1 MPFPSSGR
9 KGDLNSTSFKTV
21 LSAACGYRSILVFR
35 GRLFILA
42 KVSDVVAFA
51 SYVCKS
57 LVVLVIAL
65 MVDYEY
71 TCFNIK
77 RKELDRM
84 PETKNLCA
92 QIPIELYGLVN
103 DAKAKTGQTTNEYIT
118 DLLTEYFEM
127 KRNGGNTTMTG
138 NTRTMALQISEELFQ
153 RIKAHLERESIRLG
167 RKLTQREF
175 VLGLIEEALNDA
187 EQTAGE
193 DNSPI
198 SDEETAAVTEGL
210 PPEED

>member
-1 MPFPSSGR
+1 MTER
-9 KGDLNSTSFKTV
+9 
-21 LSAACGYRSILVFR
+21 
-35 GRLFILA
+35 
-42 KVSDVVAFA
+42 
-51 SYVCKS
+51 
-57 LVVLVIAL
+57 
-65 MVDYEY
+65 
-71 TCFNIK
+71 
-77 RKELDRM
+77 
-84 PETKNLCA
+84 KNLCA

-127 KRNGGNTTMTG
+127 KRNEGNTTMTG

-175 VLGLIEEALNDA
+175 VLSLIEEALSNA
-187 EQTAGE
+187 EQTASE
-193 DNSPI
+193 DSSLI
-198 SDEETAAVTEGL
+198 SDEEAAAITEDL

>member
-1 MPFPSSGR
+1 
-9 KGDLNSTSFKTV
+9 
-21 LSAACGYRSILVFR
+21 
-35 GRLFILA
+35 
-42 KVSDVVAFA
+42 
-51 SYVCKS
+51 
-57 LVVLVIAL
+57 
-65 MVDYEY
+65 
-71 TCFNIK
+71 
-77 RKELDRM
+77 M

-92 QIPIELYGLVN
+92 KIPLALYTQVN
-103 DAKAKTGQTTNEYIT
+103 EAKARTGQTTNEYIT
-118 DLLTEYFEM
+118 SLLAEYFEM

>member
-1 MPFPSSGR
+1 M
-9 KGDLNSTSFKTV
+9 
-21 LSAACGYRSILVFR
+21 
-35 GRLFILA
+35 A

-198 SDEETAAVTEGL
+198 SDEETAAVTEGP

>member
-1 MPFPSSGR
+1 
-9 KGDLNSTSFKTV
+9 
-21 LSAACGYRSILVFR
+21 
-35 GRLFILA
+35 
-42 KVSDVVAFA
+42 
-51 SYVCKS
+51 
-57 LVVLVIAL
+57 
-65 MVDYEY
+65 
-71 TCFNIK
+71 
-77 RKELDRM
+77 M

-92 QIPIELYGLVN
+92 KIPLALYTQVN
-103 DAKAKTGQTTNEYIT
+103 EAKAQTGQTTNEYIT
-118 DLLTEYFEM
+118 SLLAEYFEM

>member
-1 MPFPSSGR
+1 
-9 KGDLNSTSFKTV
+9 
-21 LSAACGYRSILVFR
+21 
-35 GRLFILA
+35 
-42 KVSDVVAFA
+42 
-51 SYVCKS
+51 
-57 LVVLVIAL
+57 
-65 MVDYEY
+65 
-71 TCFNIK
+71 
-77 RKELDRM
+77 
-84 PETKNLCA
+84 
-92 QIPIELYGLVN
+92 
-103 DAKAKTGQTTNEYIT
+103 
-118 DLLTEYFEM
+118 
-127 KRNGGNTTMTG
+127 MTG